1 MSTLQISV
9 RPDPYAVQV
18 HLNRL
23 HLLYRFDLRQRTW
36 VLQALEI
43 SSGNNSPF
51 PPGLAALASAIAK
64 SVSDF
69 SDPAPG
75 GDHPAKTA
83 SYRTGIRQ
91 LLQRPLRKTKNQ
103 PSKYEA

>member
-51 PPGLAALASAIAK
+51 PP
-64 SVSDF
+64 V
-69 SDPAPG
+69 
-75 GDHPAKTA
+75 
-83 SYRTGIRQ
+83 
-91 LLQRPLRKTKNQ
+91 
-103 PSKYEA
+103 